1 MRRRDR
7 GPGGDNSRPGSA
19 HCAQVT
25 SSSNHLINHGIEN
38 RTISRYE
45 TTAVYTHPNAEVDIV
60 LVHGLNGSP
69 EKTWTASNGIFW
81 PLDLL
86 PGSLKGLQA
95 NVLVY
100 GYNADVY
107 SGRIDRSAS
116 DNFIHHHAQTLVTS
130 LTLFR
135 RGEGTFKNPIV
146 WVCHSLG
153 GILVKRA
160 LLYSNDLIVRHHQI
174 YRSLYVS
181 TFGLIFLGT
190 PHTGADV
197 ASWGLMLQAMSD
209 VVIPRRFF
217 ESESVLLRTLKKDSE
232 TLANINNHFLDIY
245 QRFRIHMVHE
255 NHKTDIKGTK
265 IIVVD
270 ADSASPQLPGVTY
283 YGVEA
288 THSQLCKF
296 ASPSAPG
303 FRALSTDIREW
314 IIEAPAVIHG
324 RWKAE
329 EEDANRRM
337 RNEIQEHIFP
347 LVTETDAHREDVPT
361 AALPQYQGR
370 LIAPRGKDTA
380 RWRVF
385 LQEDDGV
392 HGFNA
397 D

>member
-265 IIVVD
+265 
-270 ADSASPQLPGVTY
+270 
-283 YGVEA
+283 
-288 THSQLCKF
+288 
-296 ASPSAPG
+296 
-303 FRALSTDIREW
+303 
-314 IIEAPAVIHG
+314 
-324 RWKAE
+324 
-329 EEDANRRM
+329 
-337 RNEIQEHIFP
+337 
-347 LVTETDAHREDVPT
+347 LV
-361 AALPQYQGR
+361 
-370 LIAPRGKDTA
+370 
-380 RWRVF
+380 
-385 LQEDDGV
+385 
-392 HGFNA
+392 
-397 D
+397 